1 MTCSDFETIIIEIAR
16 DSLMDSA
23 TRELGLEHIRR
34 CTTCAT
40 LLVEERALSRDL
52 RALSARC
59 AAEEVPERI
68 ETALLAAFR
77 QAPGQAG
84 QTRRSAPTIVA
95 PRTVAPRTVAL
106 RTVAPR
112 TVAPRRRRWLLAVA
126 ALALL
131 TFGISLAAWIA
142 SSHKQVA
149 PAIGSTA
156 GGASP
161 TSVHAPHEK
170 SDQTRPQV
178 ADVLPPDRR
187 VPAPRSEKRQKR
199 SANVNRLSASNDAPS
214 EFVTPFFSVM
224 QGGELIPFDG
234 GQLVRVRM
242 PRSNLIPLGIPLDQE
257 RASETIKADVLLS
270 NDGLARAIRLV
281 Y

>member
-16 DSLMDSA
+16 DRLMDAA
-23 TRELGLEHIRR
+23 TRERGLEHIRR
-34 CTTCAT
+34 CTSCAT

-59 AAEEVPERI
+59 AAEEIPERI

-77 QAPGQAG
+77 QGPG
-84 QTRRSAPTIVA
+84 QTRKSAITI
-95 PRTVAPRTVAL
+95 
-106 RTVAPR
+106 
-112 TVAPRRRRWLLAVA
+112 VAPRRRRWSLAVA

-131 TFGISLAAWIA
+131 TFGISLAGWIA
-142 SSHKQVA
+142 SSPKRQPRA
-149 PAIGSTA
+149 LGSTDGRSA
-156 GGASP
+156 PSD
-161 TSVHAPHEK
+161 VHAPSGR
-170 SDQTRPQV
+170 SDQTPPRIV
-178 ADVLPPDRR
+178 EDRKPDRR
-187 VPAPRSEKRQKR
+187 APGSTPGERQKR
-199 SANVNRLSASNDAPS
+199 LASANRRSSTNDAQR
-214 EFVTPFFSVM
+214 EFVTPFFPVM
-224 QGGELIPFDG
+224 QGGELIPLDG

-242 PRSNLIPLGIPLDQE
+242 PRSNLIPLGIPLDLE

>member
-59 AAEEVPERI
+59 AAEEMPERI

-77 QAPGQAG
+77 QAPGQTG

-95 PRTVAPRTVAL
+95 PRI
-106 RTVAPR
+106 VAPR

-142 SSHKQVA
+142 SSHKREA
-149 PAIGSTA
+149 PAIGST
-156 GGASP
+156 GGGSSP
-161 TSVHAPHEK
+161 TSVPAPHEK
-170 SDQTRPQV
+170 SDQTRRQV
-178 ADVLPPDRR
+178 AEVLPLDRR
-187 VPAPRSEKRQKR
+187 IPAPMSEKRQKR

-214 EFVTPFFSVM
+214 EFVTPFFPVI
-224 QGGELIPFDG
+224 QGGEMIPFEG

>member
-16 DSLMDSA
+16 DRMMDAA
-23 TRELGLEHIRR
+23 TRERGLEHIRR
-34 CTTCAT
+34 CTPCAT
-40 LLVEERALSRDL
+40 ILVEERALSRDL

-77 QAPGQAG
+77 QAPAQ
-84 QTRRSAPTIVA
+84 RSRSAPTIVA
-95 PRTVAPRTVAL
+95 PRRG
-106 RTVAPR
+106 
-112 TVAPRRRRWLLAVA
+112 RWLLAVA

-131 TFGISLAAWIA
+131 IFGISLAAWIA
-142 SSHKQVA
+142 SSHKRA
-149 PAIGSTA
+149 PAAIGSN
-156 GGASP
+156 GVGAPP
-161 TSVHAPHEK
+161 TSVPPHEK

-178 ADVLPPDRR
+178 AGVLRPERSS
-187 VPAPRSEKRQKR
+187 PAPRSEKRQKR
-199 SANVNRLSASNDAPS
+199 SANVNRLSASNDSPS
-214 EFVTPFFSVM
+214 EFVTPFFPVL
-224 QGGELIPFDG
+224 QGGELIPFEG

>member
-16 DSLMDSA
+16 DRLMDAA
-23 TRELGLEHIRR
+23 TRERGLEHIRR
-34 CTTCAT
+34 CTPCAT

-59 AAEEVPERI
+59 AAEEIPERI

-77 QAPGQAG
+77 QAPA
-84 QTRRSAPTIVA
+84 QTRSSAPTIVA
-95 PRTVAPRTVAL
+95 PR
-106 RTVAPR
+106 
-112 TVAPRRRRWLLAVA
+112 RRRWSLAVA

-142 SSHKQVA
+142 SSPKRES
-149 PAIGSTA
+149 PAHGSN
-156 GGASP
+156 GARAASIDVP
-161 TSVHAPHEK
+161 ATPVKP
-170 SDQTRPQV
+170 DQTTPRPV
-178 ADVLPPDRR
+178 EARKPDRR
-187 VPAPRSEKRQKR
+187 IPGLAAGERQKR
-199 SANVNRLSASNDAPS
+199 LASANRRSSTNDAPR
-214 EFVTPFFSVM
+214 EFVTPFFPFM
-224 QGGELIPFDG
+224 QGGELLPLEG
-234 GQLVRVRM
+234 GQVVRVRM

>member
-59 AAEEVPERI
+59 AAEEMPERI

-77 QAPGQAG
+77 HAPGQTG
-84 QTRRSAPTIVA
+84 QTRRSAPSIVA
-95 PRTVAPRTVAL
+95 PRIVAPRI
-106 RTVAPR
+106 VAPR
-112 TVAPRRRRWLLAVA
+112 TVAPRRRRLLLAVA

-142 SSHKQVA
+142 SSHKRVT
-149 PAIGSTA
+149 PAIGSSA

-161 TSVHAPHEK
+161 TSVPATHEK

-178 ADVLPPDRR
+178 ADVLPPDQR